1 MDFSEPVTV
10 TGKPSVPITIGKR
23 TVQAVYQAGSG
34 TTSLSF
40 SYTVASGLVDTDGIV
55 AGSKILAPPGAT
67 IRNAFRTPAR
77 TDLVLPALTGV
88 LVDAVAPAVASVTPP
103 ANGDYKAGDVLAFV
117 VTFTKGIVVTGSP
130 SLEVTIGNVKRQ
142 VAFVSQPT
150 VGSARFEYQLQAS
163 DPVDL
168 NGIALSKS
176 IILGGGSIRDAAGNA
191 ASLVL
196 KAPAL
201 AKVRV
206 VAAPLT

>member
-1 MDFSEPVTV
+1 MLFRS
-10 TGKPSVPITIGKR
+10 
-23 TVQAVYQAGSG
+23 
-34 TTSLSF
+34 
-40 SYTVASGLVDTDGIV
+40 VASGLVDTDGIV

-176 IILGGGSIRDAAGNA
+176 IILGGGSIRDAVGNA

-196 KAPAL
+196 KVPAL